1 MREQRNKSRSL
12 HFTARFFGLLL
23 NGAFILLYLLA
34 LTSPYLSPCVSQI
47 PAFFN
52 LGFFVFLPV
61 LIVLFFVCLFAR
73 RWKYVLVYLFLIL
86 ISSNYIAAYHPLHCG
101 KKLTADRDIRIMT
114 YNVEG
119 LSMKDSET
127 GESLA
132 ARYILEKGADIVAL
146 QEAYLTSGV
155 TANTEKLRRI
165 FGKQYPFIH
174 SSKKGQAILSK
185 YEILH
190 KDEIEYPAL
199 GNGSFAY
206 ILKVN
211 GDKKMLLVNNHLESY
226 VLRDKEL
233 EKYKGYIKEFRLR
246 EFPKQMLEIKRRLGP
261 KLNQRAVTAQ
271 IVRKEV
277 EALQK
282 EHKVEYAVVLG
293 DLNDTPKSY
302 TYQQI
307 KNGFRDAFKETGCG
321 IKPSYNE
328 PFMPFRI
335 DHLFYSGELKAVGSE
350 IPHKKKFS
358 DHNPLIVDFK
368 WLENVN
374 EK

>member
-1 MREQRNKSRSL
+1 MKEKINKRKPL
-12 HFTARFFGLLL
+12 HFTANFFELLL
-23 NGAFILLYLLA
+23 NSAFILLYILA

-47 PAFFN
+47 PAFLN
-52 LGFFVFLPV
+52 LAF
-61 LIVLFFVCLFAR
+61 IVLLPILIILFLFCLFAR
-73 RWKYVLVYLFLIL
+73 RWRYVAVYLIL
-86 ISSNYIAAYHPLHCG
+86 ILASSNYIAAYHPLHCG

-119 LSMKDSET
+119 LSMKDKET

-132 ARYILEKGADIVAL
+132 ARYILDKGADIVAL
-146 QEAYLTSGV
+146 QETYIMTKG
-155 TANTEKLRRI
+155 TTNTEELKKI

-174 SSKKGQAILSK
+174 SSAKGQAILSK
-185 YEILH
+185 FEILH

-206 ILKVN
+206 ILKVKE
-211 GDKKMLLVNNHLESY
+211 GKTMLLVNNHLESY
-226 VLRDKEL
+226 VLRDQEL
-233 EKYKGYIKEFRLR
+233 EKYKGYIKEFKLR

-261 KLNQRAVTAQ
+261 KLNQRAVSAES
-271 IVRKEV
+271 VRKEV
-277 EALQK
+277 DAICK
-282 EHKVEYAVVLG
+282 EHEVDYVVVLG

-302 TYQQI
+302 TYQQV

-321 IKPSYNE
+321 IKPTYNE

-335 DHLFYSGELKAVGSE
+335 DHLFYTGDMKAVGSE
-350 IPHKKKFS
+350 IPHKKKYS

-368 WLENVN
+368 WVEND
-374 EK
+374 K